1 VSRYYKVSDGERMR
15 VPKSGAVRIR
25 CCDCSLIHLF
35 RFEVIDGQ
43 VEVTAWRDQKATAAI
58 RKRLLKR
65 IK

>member
-1 VSRYYKVSDGERMR
+1 MSRYYKVTDGERMR

-35 RFEVIDGQ
+35 RFDVVDGR
-43 VEVTAWRDQKATAAI
+43 VEVTAWRDQKATVAS

-65 IK
+65 KK